1 MAKVIKTTFKLRRG
15 KEAAW
20 EKNNPV
26 LAAGEPGFVLD
37 KNILKI
43 GDGETHWK
51 DLLPVSADSAGD
63 WDQNDETAR
72 DYIKNRTHWEN
83 LVNVSWD
90 GNTEGKDQRSSPH
103 FLVETDEEKLKNI
116 YDSTNFIYKWNG
128 SQEEYVLN
136 RYDFKDYVLFS
147 PELLE
152 DITDPWRVMSI
163 LVLKENTV
171 INYDTPSPYPIS
183 RIYPQKGLYL
193 FFNYEYGEYIELF
206 SAQTIKKLDIK
217 YLPNDIQIA
226 SDDEI
231 LEILTEE
238 DMLPVVVDTDGSILS
253 DENNNILLW

>member
-43 GDGETHWK
+43 GDGETRWK
-51 DLLPVSADSAGD
+51 DLLSISADSAGD

-116 YDSTNFIYKWNG
+116 YDSTIFTQKWNT
-128 SQEEYVLN
+128 SQEEFVLN
-136 RYDFKDYVLFS
+136 RYDFEDYVLFS

-152 DITDPWRVMSI
+152 DITDPWDVMSI

-171 INYDTPSPYPIS
+171 INYDASSLYPVS

-193 FFNYEYGEYIELF
+193 FFGHEYGEYVELF
-206 SAQTIKKLDIK
+206 SAQTIKKLDPKFI
-217 YLPNDIQIA
+217 PHPDENDA
-226 SDDEI
+226 LELLAEI
-231 LEILTEE
+231 NMVE
-238 DMLPVVVDTDGSILS
+238 PVAANDGSVYT
-253 DENNNILLW
+253 DENGVIYSL